1 MARSHDLKLRAR
13 ELFAPAL
20 AQSVIK
26 EIEADEQRLDRLR
39 ARSPGAELDRSI
51 ITGWL
56 GDTLYSELGTGSFS
70 GCPTVRWNG
79 IFEDGRD
86 CFMFLP
92 DAANAFSYK
101 TSARFGA
108 KTITPRLMP
117 TDGGSIPRVLW
128 GLSDFSPWG
137 YAPGYMVHDWLFVA
151 HKCNTEPDNTWTFDQ
166 AARILAESIKTLM
179 EVGFTDFDGR
189 KRKLSKAEDTLYLIF
204 KAVGS
209 DIAKQYWDDPTP
221 IDCRASQS

>member
-1 MARSHDLKLRAR
+1 M
-13 ELFAPAL
+13 
-20 AQSVIK
+20 
-26 EIEADEQRLDRLR
+26 
-39 ARSPGAELDRSI
+39 
-51 ITGWL
+51 
-56 GDTLYSELGTGSFS
+56 
-70 GCPTVRWNG
+70 RWNG

-128 GLSDFSPWG
+128 GLSNFSPWG

-151 HKCNTEPDNTWTFDQ
+151 HKLQNCARQHLDLRPGGAHPRRKHQDADGGRLHRFRRSQ
-166 AARILAESIKTLM
+166 AQARE
-179 EVGFTDFDGR
+179 GR
-189 KRKLSKAEDTLYLIF
+189 GYAHLIF

-221 IDCRASQS
+221 IDCRDAQA